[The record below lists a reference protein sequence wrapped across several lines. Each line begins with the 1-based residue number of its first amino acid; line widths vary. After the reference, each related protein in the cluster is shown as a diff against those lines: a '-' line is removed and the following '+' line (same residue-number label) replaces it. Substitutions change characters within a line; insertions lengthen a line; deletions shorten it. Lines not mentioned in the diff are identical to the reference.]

1 MTTMLCNIF
10 VLYLNMIFFNNNI
23 VPIRSNLTCYVMAR
37 STKRGGK
44 KNRKV
49 VFRKNRLKNK
59 WKNEKRK
66 RGIRVQNNLIQ
77 QAWDKSASNKKNM
90 HRMGLVFDVNGRLS
104 GMANEKAGNN
114 EDNQTSKFIET
125 FEEELKKRCVKSHY
139 LPISELKFLAME
151 RDSRNY
157 FRRTSGQIRRAIQAF
172 KKMPI
177 HECYKRRFRSKWADC
192 LLKSH
197 SNILTRK
204 NTINTK
210 AMNAR
215 PECKTFDNCLWKK
228 SNDLTFTEKY
238 CISLL
243 KHISNCFH
251 RSIKSAASFY
261 YFVHVRN
268 WIFSNIGIKSKF
280 RNKLQLSN
288 ILRLKLTRISV
299 DVKELCLHH
308 KEDLHSNLTELS
320 VFLHCCYLLE

>member
-1 MTTMLCNIF
+1 
-10 VLYLNMIFFNNNI
+10 
-23 VPIRSNLTCYVMAR
+23 MAR

-77 QAWDKSASNKKNM
+77 QVWDNSASNKKNM
-90 HRMGLVFDVNGRLS
+90 RRMGLVFDVNSRLS
-104 GMANEKAGNN
+104 GMANENVGNN
-114 EDNQTSKFIET
+114 ENNQTSKFIET

-139 LPISELKFLAME
+139 LPISELKFLVYMMEKHGEDFEAMA

-157 FRRTSGQIRRAIQAF
+157 FQRTSGQMRRAIQAF

-177 HECYKRRFRSKWADC
+177 QYNAYLRLKNAATSKSKWADC

-204 NTINTK
+204 NAVNTK

-215 PECKTFDNCLWKK
+215 VR
-228 SNDLTFTEKY
+228 
-238 CISLL
+238 
-243 KHISNCFH
+243 HISVVSNNFNVLNVKRLITVYGRKATLLLLPKNTVFH
-251 RSIKSAASFY
+251 CYSHYKYKNQITMAFY
-261 YFVHVRN
+261 
-268 WIFSNIGIKSKF
+268 
-280 RNKLQLSN
+280 LSN
-288 ILRLKLTRISV
+288 SLNPKTLFAS
-299 DVKELCLHH
+299 
-308 KEDLHSNLTELS
+308 
-320 VFLHCCYLLE
+320 

>member
-1 MTTMLCNIF
+1 
-10 VLYLNMIFFNNNI
+10 
-23 VPIRSNLTCYVMAR
+23 MAR

-59 WKNEKRK
+59 WKNEKKK

-90 HRMGLVFDVNGRLS
+90 HRMGLAFDVNDRLS
-104 GMANEKAGNN
+104 GMANEKASNN

-125 FEEELKKRCVKSHY
+125 FEEELKKRC
-139 LPISELKFLAME
+139 AME
-151 RDSRNY
+151 RDSKNY

-172 KKMPI
+172 KKMPMQ
-177 HECYKRRFRSKWADC
+177 YNAYLLLKNAARVLQTSKWADC

-204 NTINTK
+204 NAVNTK
-210 AMNAR
+210 TMNAR
-215 PECKTFDNCLWKK
+215 
-228 SNDLTFTEKY
+228 
-238 CISLL
+238 
-243 KHISNCFH
+243 
-251 RSIKSAASFY
+251 
-261 YFVHVRN
+261 
-268 WIFSNIGIKSKF
+268 
-280 RNKLQLSN
+280 
-288 ILRLKLTRISV
+288 
-299 DVKELCLHH
+299 LCLHH

>member
-1 MTTMLCNIF
+1 
-10 VLYLNMIFFNNNI
+10 
-23 VPIRSNLTCYVMAR
+23 MAR

-77 QAWDKSASNKKNM
+77 QVWDKTASNKKNM
-90 HRMGLVFDVNGRLS
+90 RRMGFVFDVNSRLS
-104 GMANEKAGNN
+104 GMANEKVGNN
-114 EDNQTSKFIET
+114 ENNQTSKFIET

-139 LPISELKFLAME
+139 LPISELKFLVYMMEKHGEDFEQAMA

-157 FRRTSGQIRRAIQAF
+157 FQRTSGQMRRAIQAF

-177 HECYKRRFRSKWADC
+177 QYNAYLRLKNAALNALRHRNLAQDTILMLQTSKSKWADC

-204 NTINTK
+204 NAVNTK

-215 PECKTFDNCLWKK
+215 VR
-228 SNDLTFTEKY
+228 
-238 CISLL
+238 
-243 KHISNCFH
+243 HISVVSNNFNVLNVKRLIIVYGRKATLLLLPKNTVFH
-251 RSIKSAASFY
+251 CYSHCKYKNQITMAFY
-261 YFVHVRN
+261 
-268 WIFSNIGIKSKF
+268 
-280 RNKLQLSN
+280 LSN
-288 ILRLKLTRISV
+288 SLNPKTLFAS
-299 DVKELCLHH
+299 
-308 KEDLHSNLTELS
+308 
-320 VFLHCCYLLE
+320 